1 MNAAVAADEPL
12 VRSVERERALRLA
25 GPAAA
30 PRAPICPEP
39 VSPELVLVHPD
50 LRAEALAALPERPW
64 ESFLPPR
71 VEQAP
76 AVPAPLAPRLEEQ
89 PRVAPAQPPYAHDP
103 PTGRVPGRARSVW
116 LLVAG
121 AVIGL
126 VVATSVP
133 RPAGPTLEPA
143 RTVSPTPARSA
154 TTRSARLPSET
165 PQTLAIPGGGYIFGR
180 SGHFSVSGNGTAITG
195 FTATV
200 RCAGSFAIPTL
211 RLRGRRFG
219 WEGSLRPGLRVVLS
233 GRFETRNVARGLLQA
248 RSRTCASGRVPFYAL
263 LS

>member
-1 MNAAVAADEPL
+1 MNATVAADEPL

-30 PRAPICPEP
+30 PRAPIRPEP
-39 VSPELVLVHPD
+39 LSPELVLVHPD
-50 LRAEALAALPERPW
+50 LRAEALAALPDRPW
-64 ESFLPPR
+64 ESFLPAR

-76 AVPAPLAPRLEEQ
+76 AVPTPLGPERDEQ
-89 PRVAPAQPPYAHDP
+89 LRVASAQPPYPHHP
-103 PTGRVPGRARSVW
+103 PSARAPGRARSVW
-116 LLVAG
+116 LVVVG
-121 AVIGL
+121 AVLGL
-126 VVATSVP
+126 VVATVLP

-143 RTVSPTPARSA
+143 RTVSPAPARSA
-154 TTRSARLPSET
+154 PPRTET
-165 PQTLAIPGGGYIFGR
+165 SRHFAIPGGGYVFGR
-180 SGHFSVSGNGTAITG
+180 SGHFSVSHAGTAITG

-219 WEGSLRPGLRVVLS
+219 WDGTLRPGLRVVLS
-233 GRFETRNVARGLLQA
+233 GRFESRNLARGLLQA